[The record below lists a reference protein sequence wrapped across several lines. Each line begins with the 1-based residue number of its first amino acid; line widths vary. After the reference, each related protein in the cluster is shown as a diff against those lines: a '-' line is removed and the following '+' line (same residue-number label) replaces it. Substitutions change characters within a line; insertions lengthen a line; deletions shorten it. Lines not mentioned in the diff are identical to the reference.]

1 MVAGTAVFG
10 EVGWRVVPRFFCC
23 MISIGQSNRAK
34 KRESNRSSDWTVG
47 LVTDPID
54 QSKHALQ
61 YDCTRLLGCTKSL
74 IRSAD
79 WPIQHTGLTPIR
91 SDRSIGPTKSQPNN
105 DDEVPVAEILSPEEH
120 LGLRHLH
127 HMHCNAKKQLKPAQ
141 QPLELDS
148 NDDDKVPST
157 FPPRSV
163 LKNPEFSLGKA
174 QLILIKTSLRTNH
187 QKKMTYLCHK
197 SRSKLSRKEKTFQ
210 NSCDFHHFIP
220 FV

>member
-1 MVAGTAVFG
+1 MV
-10 EVGWRVVPRFFCC
+10 
-23 MISIGQSNRAK
+23 SIGRSNRAK
-34 KRESNRSSDWTVG
+34 KGESNRSSDWTVG

-79 WPIQHTGLTPIR
+79 RPIRHTGLTPIR

-148 NDDDKVPST
+148 NDDEKVPIT

-163 LKNPEFSLGKA
+163 FKNPEFSLGKA
-174 QLILIKTSLRTNH
+174 PVDSDKDFIEDQSSEEDDIPLSQIQKQAQSQRKKLPKQL
-187 QKKMTYLCHK
+187 
-197 SRSKLSRKEKTFQ
+197 
-210 NSCDFHHFIP
+210 
-220 FV
+220 